1 MAVKVNERKIDD
13 IFDNEYKKIKESL
26 LGLKEIF
33 KINLLENNIYYQ
45 CANDNLESIHENL
58 ISLLKH
64 MYSPRKVRMQ
74 LRDIEYDELETQENY
89 I

>member
-1 MAVKVNERKIDD
+1 MAVKVNERNIDD
-13 IFDNEYKKIKESL
+13 VFDEKYNKIRESL
-26 LGLKEIF
+26 SGLKDIF

-45 CANDNLESIHENL
+45 CAIDNLESINETI

-64 MYSPRKVRMQ
+64 MYSPREVRMK
-74 LRDIEYDELETQENY
+74 LREIEYDELEAQQSY

>member
-1 MAVKVNERKIDD
+1 MFVKVNERNIDD
-13 IFDNEYKKIKESL
+13 VFDEEYKKIKESL
-26 LGLKEIF
+26 TGLKEIF

-45 CANDNLESIHENL
+45 CATDNLESIHETV

-64 MYSPRKVRMQ
+64 MYSPREVRMR
-74 LRDIEYDELETQENY
+74 LREIEYDELEAQESY

>member
-1 MAVKVNERKIDD
+1 MAVKINEGNIDD
-13 IFDNEYKKIKESL
+13 IFDDEYKRIRESL
-26 LGLKEIF
+26 SGLKNIF

-45 CANDNLESIHENL
+45 CATDNLESIHETI

-64 MYSPRKVRMQ
+64 MYSPREVRMR
-74 LRDIEYDELETQENY
+74 LREIEYDELEAQESY

>member
-1 MAVKVNERKIDD
+1 MAVKVNKRNIDD
-13 IFDNEYKKIKESL
+13 VFDEEYKKIRESL
-26 LGLKEIF
+26 SGLEEIF

-45 CANDNLESIHENL
+45 CATDNLKSIHETI

-64 MYSPRKVRMQ
+64 MYSPREVRMR
-74 LRDIEYDELETQENY
+74 LREIEYDELEAQESY

>member
-1 MAVKVNERKIDD
+1 MAVKVNERNIDD
-13 IFDNEYKKIKESL
+13 IFDDEYNKIRESL
-26 LGLKEIF
+26 SGLKEIF

-45 CANDNLESIHENL
+45 CANDNLESIHETI

-64 MYSPRKVRMQ
+64 MHSPREVRMR
-74 LRDIEYDELETQENY
+74 LREIEYDELEAQESY

>member
-1 MAVKVNERKIDD
+1 MAVKVNERNIDD
-13 IFDNEYKKIKESL
+13 VFDEEYKKIRESL
-26 LGLKEIF
+26 SGLEEIF

-45 CANDNLESIHENL
+45 CATDNLESIHETI

-64 MYSPRKVRMQ
+64 MYSPREVRMR
-74 LRDIEYDELETQENY
+74 LREIEYDELEAQESY

>member
-1 MAVKVNERKIDD
+1 MFVKVNERNIDD
-13 IFDNEYKKIKESL
+13 VFDEEYKKIKESL
-26 LGLKEIF
+26 TGLKEIF

-45 CANDNLESIHENL
+45 CATDNLESIHDTV

-64 MYSPRKVRMQ
+64 MYSPREVRMR
-74 LRDIEYDELETQENY
+74 LREIEYDELEAQESY

>member
-1 MAVKVNERKIDD
+1 MFVKVNERNIDD
-13 IFDNEYKKIKESL
+13 VFDEEYKKIKESL
-26 LGLKEIF
+26 TGLKEII

-45 CANDNLESIHENL
+45 CATDNLESIHETV

-64 MYSPRKVRMQ
+64 MYSPREVRMR
-74 LRDIEYDELETQENY
+74 LREIEYDELEAQESY

>member
-1 MAVKVNERKIDD
+1 MFVKVNERNIDD
-13 IFDNEYKKIKESL
+13 VFDEKYKKIKESL
-26 LGLKEIF
+26 TGLKEIF

-45 CANDNLESIHENL
+45 CATDNLESIHETI

-64 MYSPRKVRMQ
+64 MYSPREVRMR
-74 LRDIEYDELETQENY
+74 LREIEYDELEAQESY

>member
-1 MAVKVNERKIDD
+1 MKNV
-13 IFDNEYKKIKESL
+13 FDEEYKKIKESL
-26 LGLKEIF
+26 TGLKEIF

-45 CANDNLESIHENL
+45 CATDNLESIHETV

-64 MYSPRKVRMQ
+64 MYSPREVRMR
-74 LRDIEYDELETQENY
+74 LREIEYDELEAQESY